1 MRALRSK
8 SEAVLTLFKRRKFFH
23 DKLLNLDIYEW
34 YNYAIYSLLISQKY
48 RVKKRKQHGLK
59 NNVTTYNSQK

>member
-8 SEAVLTLFKRRKFFH
+8 SEAVLTLFKRIKFFH

-34 YNYAIYSLLISQKY
+34 YNYAIYSLLIS
-48 RVKKRKQHGLK
+48 
-59 NNVTTYNSQK
+59 